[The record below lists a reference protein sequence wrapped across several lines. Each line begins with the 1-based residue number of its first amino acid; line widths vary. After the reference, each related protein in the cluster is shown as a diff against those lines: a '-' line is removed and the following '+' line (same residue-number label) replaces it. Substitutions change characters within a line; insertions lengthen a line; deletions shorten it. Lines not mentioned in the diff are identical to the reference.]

1 MLLRLTSGAA
11 RFTVG
16 RRQEPRAAPH
26 APRGRVPVV
35 THLQAL
41 PTRDRQHRDR
51 YHDAEPAPGIAC
63 HNRRDTE
70 WRLNVNHHPS
80 RPLRRQGFGARRQL
94 RHPLRR
100 ASALLRCF
108 HQWRWLSVAKRRAR
122 DQVPPRPEADV
133 GCGTARDR
141 SSGSASSMTTSRSP
155 SRRATPWSGA
165 LCARCKSSAC
175 TRISSRTSTYC
186 AGGSP
191 RASRPATTSGSWRAT
206 TTALPERRPATQ
218 WPQRRRESH
227 RIRQETGA
235 ARVKLAA
242 VPEED
247 ARGWL

>member
-1 MLLRLTSGAA
+1 MVLRLTSGAA
-11 RFTVG
+11 RCTVG
-16 RRQEPRAAPH
+16 RRQEPRTAPH
-26 APRGRVPVV
+26 APCGHVTVA

-51 YHDAEPAPGIAC
+51 YHDAEPAPGIAR

-70 WRLNVNHHPS
+70 WRLNVNHRPS
-80 RPLRRQGFGARRQL
+80 RPLRQQGFGARRQL

-100 ASALLRCF
+100 APALLRCF
-108 HQWRWLSVAKRRAR
+108 HQWRWLSVANVARAIKSRRGRKPMSGAA
-122 DQVPPRPEADV
+122 RPEIDHL
-133 GCGTARDR
+133 ARHHQL
-141 SSGSASSMTTSRSP
+141 TTSRSP

-175 TRISSRTSTYC
+175 TRISSRTSTNC

-206 TTALPERRPATQ
+206 TTALLERRPATQ
-218 WPQRRRESH
+218 WPQRRRDSH